1 LSEIQGLLSANA
13 QQQLETTKASV
24 VGEYHINTYAANS
37 PTEDR
42 YATLLNDSGALF
54 GIYDGHGGCG
64 AVSFVKE
71 CLMSYIQDSLK
82 KIFKDGFYEEELAEK
97 IRLAMI
103 QAYELAD
110 KDFILQGQMDE
121 FKLADAYAGACA
133 LTAYNVGRHLFIAN
147 SGDCRAVLGRKLNAQ
162 GAYQHRYE
170 AVQLSNDHTAET
182 ECERLR
188 REHPNEPDV
197 VVRGAIKGNLE
208 PSRAFGDALFKDKVF
223 NRYLRDEYQMPEP
236 YNPPYVTVTPEV
248 LYHYLEPGDSFLI
261 MATDGLWDHLSNEE
275 VVEIVAT
282 HKVRT
287 QIRWPS
293 WTPLNLIESALGHT
307 TQNVCTKL
315 IQRVLEKAAPTG
327 TTVEERL
334 SSAIQLDPK
343 EKRKYHDDI
352 TIAVIF
358 FDESRFD
365 EAESYKLSAD
375 MFKPNPFHIKR
386 NILQRSK
393 SWNYQ

>member
-1 LSEIQGLLSANA
+1 MPVRTLTEIQNLLSTNA
-13 QQQLETTKASV
+13 HQQKEALKGSA
-24 VGEYHINTYAANS
+24 VGEFHINTYAANS
-37 PTEDR
+37 PSEDR

-54 GIYDGHGGCG
+54 GIYDGHGGVG

-71 CLMSYIQDSLK
+71 CLMSYIQDSMK
-82 KIFKDGFYEEELAEK
+82 KVFRDGFHEEELAEK

-103 QAYELAD
+103 QGYELAD

-162 GAYQHRYE
+162 GARYRYE

-182 ECERLR
+182 ERERLR

-223 NRYLRDEYQMPEP
+223 NHYLRDEYQMPEP

-275 VVEIVAT
+275 AVEIVAT
-282 HKVRT
+282 YK
-287 QIRWPS
+287 
-293 WTPLNLIESALGHT
+293 ALGHSS
-307 TQNVCTKL
+307 QNVCTML
-315 IQRVLEKAAPTG
+315 IQRVLEKAAPSG
-327 TTVEERL
+327 SSLEERL
-334 SSAIQLDPK
+334 SSTIQLDAK

-358 FDESRFD
+358 FDESRFH
-365 EAESYKLSAD
+365 EVESYKLSAE
-375 MFKPNPFHIKR
+375 MFRPNPFHIKR

-393 SWNYQ
+393 SWNFQ